1 MQEEN
6 REEKRG
12 KGTQKEVKGREIMD
26 GRKRKMEKEEREKEK
41 EAAGEE
47 ARQTLHWE
55 EALLRAVQAQGAVWA
70 FPGHRPLA
78 PGPEPQRTM

>member
-12 KGTQKEVKGREIMD
+12 KGTQTEVKGREIMD

-55 EALLRAVQAQGAVWA
+55 EALLRAV
-70 FPGHRPLA
+70 
-78 PGPEPQRTM
+78 